1 VPQVYQGERMLIKA
15 FNYKQWSDLR
25 TLDAIENIDGEK
37 FSSSI
42 KFVLQQL
49 NHIVIVEELFK
60 ACILGNL
67 EPHTNTNSVLVPVFQ
82 ELKQRL

>member
-1 VPQVYQGERMLIKA
+1 MLIKA

-60 ACILGNL
+60 ACIFGNL